1 MCVGGQAHTPHTPTG
16 SRPASGEPSTDEV
29 REQQLRDYVHL
40 LVVIVVG
47 LFLLIVD
54 EARVVG
60 GRGPGGP
67 ESPEQGTA
75 DGAVSGGVRRCD
87 RAQDACPT
95 LYYMCA
101 TAVSVWW

>member
-1 MCVGGQAHTPHTPTG
+1 MSNTLIFSIDVL
-16 SRPASGEPSTDEV
+16 RPSWPGVERA
-29 REQQLRDYVHL
+29 
-40 LVVIVVG
+40 
-47 LFLLIVD
+47 
-54 EARVVG
+54 ARIAM

-87 RAQDACPT
+87 RAQDACTT